1 MSRKEPRLY
10 FPHDLKQGVS
20 LALSHDQTHYLMNV
34 MRLGSGDH
42 VRLFCDE
49 HGEWRAKLD
58 VQGKKKAG
66 VVVLDHL
73 RAPQTRPFLGLAFT
87 PLRPHRLSFLVE
99 KAVELGVSDLF
110 PVLTKYTAVRHV
122 NEDKLRAAAIE
133 AAEQCERLDVPTLHP
148 LQDLGQFCGN
158 LTPSQH
164 LYFCHERQEGGLLWD
179 HAGSPPKFPLIL
191 VGPEGGFDAQE
202 VTFLK
207 GLPGV
212 TSVSLGQGILRAET
226 AALAALSLF
235 HGAPRA

>member
-10 FPHDLKQGVS
+10 VPQDLRQGVA
-20 LALSHDQTHYLMNV
+20 LALSSDQAHYVMTV
-34 MRLGSGDH
+34 MRLGTGDH
-42 VRLFCDE
+42 VRLFCAE
-49 HGEWRAKLD
+49 HGEWRARID
-58 VQGKKKAG
+58 PQGKKK
-66 VVVLDHL
+66 VSVIPLDHL
-73 RAPQTRPFLGLAFT
+73 RAPQARPFLGLAFT

-122 NEDKLRAAAIE
+122 NEDKLQAIAIE
-133 AAEQCERLDVPTLHP
+133 AAEQCDRLDVPTLHP
-148 LQDLGQFCGN
+148 LQDLGQFCAN
-158 LTPSQH
+158 LTPSHH

-179 HAGSPPKFPLIL
+179 HAGNSPRFPLVL

-207 GLPGV
+207 GLSGV
-212 TSVSLGQGILRAET
+212 TSVSLGPGVLRAET